1 MGISFIP
8 DDQVNFTEARLSLG
22 KQIAQICTFC
32 GRTTKTEEC
41 RGWRFDRTST
51 GYCAVCRSLKSTE
64 TYCSQQI
71 PINLKV
77 WAVNHPTFTVELA
90 CAR

>member
-51 GYCAVCRSLKSTE
+51 GYCAVCPT
-64 TYCSQQI
+64 C
-71 PINLKV
+71 
-77 WAVNHPTFTVELA
+77 AVLA
-90 CAR
+90 AKIEKENKKGE